1 MNLDYNYKSLPLF
14 KCHFLLPCLTCLIS
28 TSKQYKLLVTRRL
41 WHQRV
46 RLSNETVVGHWWLNL
61 LIVLFI
67 KEQRKIPIDA
77 HEAYKIT
84 KDLENIQLFLLH
96 VHFLLTR
103 LIVANMYLLNV
114 IFFFITIY
122 NLCIMNKNLLKIISV
137 QK

>member
-1 MNLDYNYKSLPLF
+1 M
-14 KCHFLLPCLTCLIS
+14 
-28 TSKQYKLLVTRRL
+28 
-41 WHQRV
+41 
-46 RLSNETVVGHWWLNL
+46 
-61 LIVLFI
+61 LFI

-77 HEAYKIT
+77 HGASKTT
-84 KDLENIQLFLLH
+84 KDLEDIHLFLLH